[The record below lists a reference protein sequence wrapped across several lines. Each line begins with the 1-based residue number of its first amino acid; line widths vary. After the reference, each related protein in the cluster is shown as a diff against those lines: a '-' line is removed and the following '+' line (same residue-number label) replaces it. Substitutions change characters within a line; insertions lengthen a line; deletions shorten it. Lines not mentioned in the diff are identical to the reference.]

1 MSKTHWK
8 RLVNPNYLG
17 AYSIEDGKDL
27 ILTIKSVQQEEITG
41 ENGRKEGGMVARFV
55 EPSKPMILNKTN
67 AKMLQKLSKSP
78 YVEDWAGLRI
88 ALYATTTKFGPDVV
102 ECLRVRPFIP
112 KGAPTPVQVP
122 CADCGAFIEGFKT
135 FSAAQVADQTAK
147 KYGRSLCSDCATA
160 AKAAA
165 EQPTAS
171 SAEPEQSKAD
181 PPASD
186 SDGNE

>member
-27 ILTIKSVQQEEITG
+27 ILTIKAVTQEEIVG
-41 ENGRKEGGMVARFV
+41 ENGRKESGMVARFV

-112 KGAPTPVQVP
+112 KGASTPAQVP
-122 CADCGAFIEGFKT
+122 CADCGAFIEGFKS
-135 FSAAQVADQTAK
+135 FSAAQIADQTTK
-147 KYGRSLCSDCATA
+147 KYGRALCTECATS

-165 EQPTAS
+165 EQAQEQPD
-171 SAEPEQSKAD
+171 AEQL
-181 PPASD
+181 
-186 SDGNE
+186 DGSVTDTKEDGEE